1 MKSYL
6 NSINYCKK
14 NILDLNKL
22 EKFMPPEY
30 FKQLRLNDNFLEWL
44 GFEKKKKENSYFSEN
59 ETFTV
64 YNSDLINEI
73 EIDYNS
79 DFDENGER
87 MLDEDFD
94 ILKNAR
100 ILIEDEI
107 ENNFEK
113 EYDVINED
121 CFRVVD
127 TRGKSAN
134 SLKELIKSITEN
146 TVEKEIYVKNIWN
159 LSKDD
164 RICLYTRWVNLFRN
178 YQYDQIK
185 KLRPEFNESVNL
197 LKQLRLQEDKDIMQ
211 NSIIGN

>member
-1 MKSYL
+1 MCAPDAGLYYTDEEEEKPTY
-6 NSINYCKK
+6 
-14 NILDLNKL
+14 IL
-22 EKFMPPEY
+22 Y
-30 FKQLRLNDNFLEWL
+30 
-44 GFEKKKKENSYFSEN
+44 
-59 ETFTV
+59 
-64 YNSDLINEI
+64 YNDLINEI

-100 ILIEDEI
+100 ILIEDENI
-107 ENNFEK
+107 TNSFEE

-121 CFRVVD
+121 GFRVVD
-127 TRGKSAN
+127 KRGKSAN
-134 SLKELIKSITEN
+134 SLKELVKSITEN

-211 NSIIGN
+211 NSIISN